1 MNKKSISSLK
11 WELTRERFRIQDPE
25 PPEERRGPE
34 KQIRDILSGILGKEE
49 EDAGTALPASLEER
63 WPLIAGEQLAK
74 HVHPAYLKKGI
85 LYLYADHS
93 GWLAELKRIPKGPLL
108 KKLSALPDIPP
119 IKDLRFQLDPSVQT
133 FRNRKPS

>member
-1 MNKKSISSLK
+1 MKNSSTDRLK
-11 WELTRERFRIQDPE
+11 WELTRERFHIQDPE
-25 PPEERRGPE
+25 PPPERRGPE
-34 KQIRDILSGILGKEE
+34 KQIRDILSGILGKDEAE
-49 EDAGTALPASLEER
+49 SGPALPASLTDR
-63 WPLIAGEQLAK
+63 WPLIAGEQLAR

-108 KKLSALPDIPP
+108 KKISSLPDIPQ

-133 FRNRKPS
+133 FRNR